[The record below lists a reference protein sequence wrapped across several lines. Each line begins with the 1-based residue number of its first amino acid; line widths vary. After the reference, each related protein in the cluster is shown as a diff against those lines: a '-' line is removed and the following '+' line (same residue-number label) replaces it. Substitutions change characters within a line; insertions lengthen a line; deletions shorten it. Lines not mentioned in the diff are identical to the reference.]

1 VGLVAFSSPGP
12 IHDLAHARF
21 VLAFMYKPFVSLA
34 HEDRTTLLLREDDG
48 VATAVDVTIA
58 VAGGAQ
64 PQADSQPDPQPATP
78 S

>member
-1 VGLVAFSSPGP
+1 
-12 IHDLAHARF
+12 
-21 VLAFMYKPFVSLA
+21 MYKPFVSLA